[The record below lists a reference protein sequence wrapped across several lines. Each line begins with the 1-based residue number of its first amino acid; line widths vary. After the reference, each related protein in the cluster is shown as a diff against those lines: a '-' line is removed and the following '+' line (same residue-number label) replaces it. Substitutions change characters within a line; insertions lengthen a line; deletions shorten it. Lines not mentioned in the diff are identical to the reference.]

1 MSNPADPSAALRRA
15 ATIIQKLERQ
25 LDAARLAVAE
35 PVAVVGVG
43 CRLPGGVSSLSSF
56 WQLLRRGADTVRPM
70 PAGRFGTHDF
80 YDADPD
86 APGKSYVRGG
96 SFLDDIEGFDA
107 EFWGIGSDR
116 AALLDPQHRL
126 LLECSWEA
134 LEHSGIVLGALK
146 GSAVGVF
153 VGTASN
159 EFGYRV
165 TTDSDLPLEAFAAR
179 MGQSFSAGRLSLTMD
194 LKGPALAVDTAC
206 SSSLVAL
213 HSACQALRSREC
225 EVALAAGV
233 QVMLSPDPFI
243 WLSRLHGLSAD
254 GRCKSF
260 SEKADGYGRG
270 EGCVVLALKRLS
282 DARAAGD
289 RILCLIRGSAVNHD
303 GLRSGLATPTGDGQ
317 RTVIQQALANAHLH
331 PSDIDY
337 VEPHAIGTALGDA
350 IELESLARAYGP
362 GRSVPLWV
370 GSLKAAVG
378 HLEPASGIA
387 GVLKVI
393 TSLQH
398 EALPPSPHALP
409 LSSLVN
415 WSELPI
421 RVLEQVEPWPRSER
435 PRRAGVSA
443 YGLSGTNSHV
453 VLEEAPETAELAQAK
468 PRRAEL
474 VVVSAKS
481 PEALRGMT
489 ERLHFHLEVRAN
501 VDLADVA
508 HSLAT
513 TRSLMEHRTA
523 FVVSTADGL
532 REVLQQEAAGLVPR
546 GVSRGQA
553 IESTGKM
560 LWLFASDYPV
570 LPGMGRELYEEWPA
584 FRQSLD
590 AAVAVIDPLLKRSLH
605 DLLWARPNTPEAS
618 FLEHAPFAQCARFA
632 LEWAMSQL
640 WQSWGVTPELVAGH
654 FTGEICAACTAGV
667 VSLAD
672 AARLVVAT
680 CARPLSDENVRS
692 VRSVVSSS
700 GSIPLLSNVT
710 GKPLA
715 EHQRQNYWER
725 PWTPP
730 PASPALLAQ
739 AAGADRWLE
748 LGPVTASFHC
758 AATAEPAADPIA
770 SHDAAAPESA
780 AVLSALGRWIV
791 TGGAPRWENVLAQGA
806 RRIELPTYAWQ
817 RRRHTLP

>member
-25 LDAARLAVAE
+25 LDAARLAMAE
-35 PVAVVGVG
+35 PIAVVGVG
-43 CRLPGGVSSLSSF
+43 CRLPGGVSSLASF
-56 WQLLRRGADTVRPM
+56 WQLLSRGTDTVRPM
-70 PAGRFGTHDF
+70 PVARFGTDDL

-86 APGKSYVRGG
+86 APGKYYVRGG
-96 SFLDDIEGFDA
+96 SFLNDIEGFDA
-107 EFWGIGSDR
+107 EFWGIDPER

-134 LEHSGIVLGALK
+134 FEHAGIILGARQC
-146 GSAVGVF
+146 GSVGVF

-165 TTDSDLPLEAFAAR
+165 TTDSNLPLEAFAAR
-179 MGQSFSAGRLSLTMD
+179 MGQSFSAGRLSLTMG
-194 LKGPALAVDTAC
+194 LKGPALAIDTAC

-260 SEKADGYGRG
+260 SENADGYGRG

-282 DARAAGD
+282 DARVAGD
-289 RILCLIRGSAVNHD
+289 RILTLIRGSAVNHD
-303 GLRSGLATPTGDGQ
+303 GVRSGLATPTGDGQ
-317 RTVIQQALANAHLH
+317 RTVIQQALANANLQ

-337 VEPHAIGTALGDA
+337 VEPHAIGTSMGDA

-370 GSLKAAVG
+370 GSLKAALG

-409 LSSLVN
+409 LSPLVN

-443 YGLSGTNSHV
+443 YGLSGTNCHV
-453 VLEEAPETAELAQAK
+453 VVEEAPAAPDLARAEH
-468 PRRAEL
+468 RNAEL

-481 PEALRGMT
+481 PAALQGVT
-489 ERLHFHLEVRAN
+489 ERLHSHLELHAN
-501 VDLADVA
+501 DDLADVA
-508 HSLAT
+508 YSLAV
-513 TRSLMEHRTA
+513 TRTLMEHRA
-523 FVVSTADGL
+523 AYVVSTADAL
-532 REVLQQEAAGLVPR
+532 REVLQHEAEGLRPS
-546 GVSRGQA
+546 GVSRGQVGA
-553 IESTGKM
+553 VPGKL
-560 LWLFASDYPV
+560 LWLFSSDYPV
-570 LPGMGRELYEEWPA
+570 LPGMGRELYEEWPV

-590 AAVAVIDPLLKRSLH
+590 GAFAAMHPLLNRSLS

-618 FLEHAPFAQCARFA
+618 RLEHAPLAQCARFA

-640 WQSWGVTPELVAGH
+640 WQSWGVAPEFVAGH

-667 VSLAD
+667 FSLAD

-680 CARPLSDENVRS
+680 CAQPLSDENVRW
-692 VRSVVSSS
+692 VRSIAYSS
-700 GSIPLLSNVT
+700 GSIPMLSNVT
-710 GKPLA
+710 GEPLA
-715 EHQRQNYWER
+715 DHQRPNHWER
-725 PWTPP
+725 PQG
-730 PASPALLAQ
+730 APALSAKVLAEV
-739 AAGADRWLE
+739 AGADRWVE
-748 LGPVTASFHC
+748 LGPASAWFGSV
-758 AATAEPAADPIA
+758 ATDGRAENPIG
-770 SHDAAAPESA
+770 SHDAASSA
-780 AVLSALGRWIV
+780 SSSVLSALGRWVV
-791 TGGAPRWENVLAQGA
+791 TGGAPRWENILAQGA

-817 RRRHTLP
+817 RRRLTSV